1 MEATMSSTEDTNKL
15 QAKEAYWD
23 IGLTEVEGFWYSS
36 RIISSIE
43 AFRAKFKPKRE
54 DEVVILASNPKT
66 GTTWLKA
73 LSHCILFRDEEDDLL
88 IKMNPHLCVPY
99 LDARSSPVDPVLD
112 KEQGR
117 LFNTHLSYSYLPD
130 SIKNDCKLVYITRD
144 PKDTLVSH
152 WHFFNK
158 IFEHNQDPLKLER
171 AERAVESFCSGM
183 VAYGP
188 FYEHVLEYWEQS
200 NRSPDKV
207 MFIKFEDLHYD
218 PKPHVRKLAAFL
230 GRPFRDDESDDEEVE
245 KVIWRSSFDR
255 LKDLDVNKNDS
266 KSQVKVLAPLLKN
279 SHFFRRGKVGD
290 WRNHLTMEMVERI
303 DNVTRMKL
311 QGTGLYTED
320 EQQKTA

>member
-1 MEATMSSTEDTNKL
+1 MSSTEDTNKL

-54 DEVVILASNPKT
+54 DEVLASMPKA
-66 GTTWLKA
+66 GTTWLKS
-73 LSHCILFRDEEDDLL
+73 LCHCILFRDVREEDDLL
-88 IKMNPHLCVPY
+88 TKMNPFDCVPTVEAT
-99 LDARSSPVDPVLD
+99 LFLGKPRNFPAIDP
-112 KEQGR
+112 ERR
-117 LFNTHLSYSYLPD
+117 LFHTHVPYSSLPD
-130 SIKNDCKLVYITRD
+130 SITNDSPGCKLVYMARD
-144 PKDTLVSH
+144 PKDTLVSM
-152 WHFFNK
+152 WHFYNK
-158 IFEHNQDPLKLER
+158 ILRPFPL
-171 AERAVESFCSGM
+171 ERAVESFCSGM

-266 KSQVKVLAPLLKN
+266 VNPHLTNDL
-279 SHFFRRGKVGD
+279 FFRRGEVGH
-290 WRNHLTMEMVERI
+290 WRNHLMPEVAKRFDDI
-303 DNVTRMKL
+303 TRMKF
-311 QGTGLYTED
+311 QSCGLYLHE
-320 EQQKTA
+320 EEAI

>member
-99 LDARSSPVDPVLD
+99 LDARSSPVDPD

-171 AERAVESFCSGM
+171 AAKIFCSGQIPF
-183 VAYGP
+183 GP
-188 FYEHVLEYWEQS
+188 YWDHVLEYWEATQ
-200 NRSPDKV
+200 RSPEKV
-207 MFIKFEDLHYD
+207 MFIKYEDLCHD
-218 PKPHVRKLAAFL
+218 PKPHVRKLASFL
-230 GRPFRDDESDDEEVE
+230 GKPFGDNDDDAEVE
-245 KVIWRSSFDR
+245 NVIWRSSFDR
-255 LKDLDVNKNDS
+255 LKDLDVNKTGKS
-266 KSQVKVLAPLLKN
+266 YPSQVKVLAPLLKN

>member
-99 LDARSSPVDPVLD
+99 LDARSSPVDP
-112 KEQGR
+112 GR

-171 AERAVESFCSGM
+171 AAKRAVESFCSGM

>member
-99 LDARSSPVDPVLD
+99 LDARSSPVDPVYFSFVLD

-130 SIKNDCKLVYITRD
+130 SIKNDCCKLVYMARD
-144 PKDTLVSH
+144 PKDTLVSM
-152 WHFFNK
+152 WHFYNK
-158 IFEHNQDPLKLER
+158 ILRPFPL
-171 AERAVESFCSGM
+171 ERAVESFCSGM

-230 GRPFRDDESDDEEVE
+230 KPFGEGDDDAQVE
-245 KVIWRSSFDR
+245 NVIWRSSFDR
-255 LKDLDVNKNDS
+255 LKDLDVNKTGKSFPAVNPHLTND
-266 KSQVKVLAPLLKN
+266 L
-279 SHFFRRGKVGD
+279 FFRRGEVGH
-290 WRNHLTMEMVERI
+290 WRNHLMPEVAKRFDDI
-303 DNVTRMKL
+303 TRMKF
-311 QGTGLYTED
+311 QSCGLYLHE
-320 EQQKTA
+320 EEAI

>member
-99 LDARSSPVDPVLD
+99 LDARSSPVDP
-112 KEQGR
+112 GR

-144 PKDTLVSH
+144 PKDTRAA
-152 WHFFNK
+152 K
-158 IFEHNQDPLKLER
+158 I
-171 AERAVESFCSGM
+171 FCSGQIPF
-183 VAYGP
+183 GP
-188 FYEHVLEYWEQS
+188 YWDHVLEYWEATQ
-200 NRSPDKV
+200 RSPEKV
-207 MFIKFEDLHYD
+207 MFIKYEDLCHD
-218 PKPHVRKLAAFL
+218 PKPHVRKLASFL
-230 GRPFRDDESDDEEVE
+230 GKPFGDNDDDAEVE
-245 KVIWRSSFDR
+245 NVIWRSSFDR
-255 LKDLDVNKNDS
+255 LKDLDVNKTG
-266 KSQVKVLAPLLKN
+266 K
-279 SHFFRRGKVGD
+279 RGEVGD
-290 WRNHLTMEMVERI
+290 WRNHLTPKVAKLI
-303 DNVTRMKL
+303 DDITCDKF
-311 QGTGLYTED
+311 QSCGLYLHE
-320 EQQKTA
+320 E

>member
-99 LDARSSPVDPVLD
+99 LDARSSPVDPDFSFVLD

-171 AERAVESFCSGM
+171 AAKIFCSGQIPF
-183 VAYGP
+183 GP
-188 FYEHVLEYWEQS
+188 YWDHVLEYWEATQ
-200 NRSPDKV
+200 RSPEKV
-207 MFIKFEDLHYD
+207 MFIKYEDLCHD
-218 PKPHVRKLAAFL
+218 PKPHVRKLASFL
-230 GRPFRDDESDDEEVE
+230 GKPFGGRPFRDDESDDEEVE

-266 KSQVKVLAPLLKN
+266 KSQVKN

>member
-73 LSHCILFRDEEDDLL
+73 L
-88 IKMNPHLCVPY
+88 
-99 LDARSSPVDPVLD
+99 
-112 KEQGR
+112 
-117 LFNTHLSYSYLPD
+117 YLPD

-171 AERAVESFCSGM
+171 AAKIFCSGQIPF
-183 VAYGP
+183 GP
-188 FYEHVLEYWEQS
+188 YWDHVLEYWEATQ
-200 NRSPDKV
+200 RSPEKV
-207 MFIKFEDLHYD
+207 MFIKYEDLCHD
-218 PKPHVRKLAAFL
+218 PKPHVRKLASFL
-230 GRPFRDDESDDEEVE
+230 GKPFGDNDDDAEVE
-245 KVIWRSSFDR
+245 NVIWRSSFDR
-255 LKDLDVNKNDS
+255 LKDLDVNKTG
-266 KSQVKVLAPLLKN
+266 KSYPVMAPLLTN
-279 SHFFRRGKVGD
+279 DLFFRRGEVGD
-290 WRNHLTMEMVERI
+290 WRNHLTPKVAKLI
-303 DNVTRMKL
+303 DDITCDKF
-311 QGTGLYTED
+311 QSCGLYLHE
-320 EQQKTA
+320 E